1 MAMFGSAVLEV
12 AIGLTLVYLLF
23 SLVCSA
29 INEFI
34 ARLLKWRSKTLED
47 GIKSMLGDLEIGG
60 GQLVKDKIYN
70 TPLFK
75 GLIGKGKAWTG
86 RDIKPTYIPS
96 RTFALALLDVVAPS
110 QKDKVDT
117 FDSVRA
123 KVGSLHDTGM
133 KQSLLGLLD
142 SAEGDLKRARENIE
156 RWFDESMDQ
165 VTAWYK
171 RTANTWLFIV
181 SVLVCAI
188 MNADSVA
195 VGTTLWRDPSLRAA
209 VVNQAEKTAKKP
221 EEIDKALQQ
230 LKVPIGWTSN
240 ALKDLDSFE
249 KWAEKI
255 VGLLFTGIAVSLGAP
270 FWFDMLNKLVN
281 FRTGGNKPEKTP
293 AVEPLTPPPQ
303 RLEIIATAVPPA
315 ALKP

>member
-75 GLIGKGKAWTG
+75 GLIGTGKAWTG

-110 QKDKVDT
+110 QKDKATT

-123 KVGSLHDTGM
+123 TVSNLPDTEM
-133 KQSLLGLLD
+133 KKSLLGLLD

-181 SVLVCAI
+181 SVAVCVF
-188 MNADSVA
+188 MNADSIA
-195 VGTTLWRDPSLRAA
+195 IATSLWRDPTLRAA
-209 VVNQAEKTAKKP
+209 VVSAAEKRV
-221 EEIDKALQQ
+221 Q
-230 LKVPIGWTSN
+230 N
-240 ALKDLDSFE
+240 
-249 KWAEKI
+249 
-255 VGLLFTGIAVSLGAP
+255 
-270 FWFDMLNKLVN
+270 
-281 FRTGGNKPEKTP
+281 
-293 AVEPLTPPPQ
+293 PPK
-303 RLEIIATAVPPA
+303 ET
-315 ALKP
+315 